1 MKKFAVSAALIAAIG
16 CSLGQSANAGEVIG
30 LTVFSPEQPAL
41 AAEVNGNFNSLK
53 AAIESSNTRIGN
65 LETATSG
72 LGAVKATVDANNTR
86 LGTVETLTNGNSA
99 AIAGLRTAVDAKM
112 DTVTANSKID
122 AVQQSVDSKAS
133 IVDLN
138 ALKTQV
144 AVVMGTVGSI
154 AYQKTPEY
162 AGVTLSNTKVNGGSM
177 VALVSAG
184 SSVKV
189 EMNYAVRNPVDYCP
203 NCIDQIQI
211 GFSHQTTATGCVY
224 SGNPGTAG
232 VTGNG
237 SITLTA
243 PQQPGVYFV
252 GFDRSQQFSCLLGWS
267 APNTFNRYIA
277 VVIVQ

>member
-1 MKKFAVSAALIAAIG
+1 MKKFAVSAALMAAIG

-53 AAIESSNTRIGN
+53 AAIESSNTRIGD

-133 IVDLN
+133 ASDLATLKAEVA
-138 ALKTQV
+138 ALKSEISGKFGM
-144 AVVMGTVGSI
+144 A
-154 AYQKTPEY
+154 ANY
-162 AGVTLSNTKVNGGSM
+162 AEVQITNTKINGGSIIAP
-177 VALVSAG
+177 VAPGSAI
-184 SSVKV
+184 SVTLD
-189 EMNYAVRNPVDYCP
+189 YAIRDTVCP
-203 NCIDQIQI
+203 GCIDQIQV
-211 GFSHQTTATGCVY
+211 GFTNAATATGCVY
-224 SGNPGTAG
+224 NGQPGPAG
-232 VTGNG
+232 VTGSG
-237 SITLTA
+237 KITLTA
-243 PQQPGVYFV
+243 PQQPGFYFI
-252 GFDRSQQFSCLLGWS
+252 GFDRSQQFSCLLAWS
-267 APNTFNRYIA
+267 APKTFNRYIA
-277 VVIVQ
+277 MIVVQ